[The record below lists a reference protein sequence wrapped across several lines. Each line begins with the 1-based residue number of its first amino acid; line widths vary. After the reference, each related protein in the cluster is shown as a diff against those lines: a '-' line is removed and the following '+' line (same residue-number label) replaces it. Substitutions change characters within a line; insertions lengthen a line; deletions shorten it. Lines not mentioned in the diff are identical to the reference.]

1 MHSSITK
8 SGAAASS
15 LPKCKFFDE
24 MAFLHEKSCNR
35 PRESNLQLQS
45 TFISPPPSPVY
56 AKFQEKNRTNTM
68 GQVSGLS
75 CKERKVDVTEVH
87 LMKQLSDIETS

>member
-1 MHSSITK
+1 MTK

-24 MAFLHEKSCNR
+24 MTFLHEKSCNR

-45 TFISPPPSPVY
+45 TFISPSPSPVC
-56 AKFQEKNRTNTM
+56 AKFQEK
-68 GQVSGLS
+68 
-75 CKERKVDVTEVH
+75 
-87 LMKQLSDIETS
+87 KQLTQWVRLVVYLAKNGKSM